1 LIGTDVTKTFG
12 SDSITVLGIDTN
24 KFEQSAWYRDDF
36 SESSPAEISNTLQD
50 TDTKGIELPDKSRSF
65 GVLVKSD
72 KSRPTT
78 VLVARMK
85 DKNGRYFS
93 YDLGKLDSGGWTL
106 KEVEI
111 FGDRGRFQLFPT
123 RPLTLMSIGI
133 VETIPQKRLTS
144 GSILIDSVR
153 VRLATGEVVNLEDF
167 RDIDDWQI
175 IDSSIS
181 SSNDRVGISEISA
194 KSDSSAIFTWS
205 EGPPITMRGIY
216 PSTKLKPIS
225 AIVNSDFLINTQYS
239 LGDQLKLSV
248 DGHRIDVVLRDKVRY
263 FPTINPIEDNFI
275 VVGLDPLIH
284 RLNIGSLFGSTDPN
298 EFWIDYEDGITNE
311 TKRGLKEN
319 LINDPPFPYGKLW
332 DTESMLE
339 INRVDPLVKAGWH
352 AILVIAF
359 GSILLL
365 SAIGFFSHAYISYRN
380 RRFQFALLRT
390 LGFST
395 RQLITTIWVEQVLI
409 ITLGMIIGTWMGGR
423 LSEAV
428 MPFLSSDD
436 YGNQVIPPFVI
447 QVDWVNLLITYG
459 VMILIFAAV
468 IVSLIFLARRLVLNK
483 MLRLGDT

>member
-1 LIGTDVTKTFG
+1 
-12 SDSITVLGIDTN
+12 
-24 KFEQSAWYRDDF
+24 
-36 SESSPAEISNTLQD
+36 
-50 TDTKGIELPDKSRSF
+50 
-65 GVLVKSD
+65 
-72 KSRPTT
+72 
-78 VLVARMK
+78 M
-85 DKNGRYFS
+85 
-93 YDLGKLDSGGWTL
+93 
-106 KEVEI
+106 
-111 FGDRGRFQLFPT
+111 
-123 RPLTLMSIGI
+123 
-133 VETIPQKRLTS
+133 
-144 GSILIDSVR
+144 
-153 VRLATGEVVNLEDF
+153 
-167 RDIDDWQI
+167 
-175 IDSSIS
+175 
-181 SSNDRVGISEISA
+181 
-194 KSDSSAIFTWS
+194 
-205 EGPPITMRGIY
+205 
-216 PSTKLKPIS
+216 
-225 AIVNSDFLINTQYS
+225 
-239 LGDQLKLSV
+239 
-248 DGHRIDVVLRDKVRY
+248 VLRDKVKY
-263 FPTINPIEDNFI
+263 FPTINPIEDDFI

-284 RLNIGSLFGSTDPN
+284 RLNISSLFGSTDPN

-311 TKRGLKEN
+311 TKMRLKED
-319 LINDPPFPYGKLW
+319 LINDPPFPYGKFW

-409 ITLGMIIGTWMGGR
+409 IMLGMIVGTWMGGR

-436 YGNQVIPPFVI
+436 YGNQVIPPFVL

-468 IVSLIFLARRLVLNK
+468 IGFLIFLARRLVLNK